1 MAVFTTINDPSAHF
15 QAELYTGNGV
25 DGSAQTF
32 DGNSDLQPDLIWI
45 KARNFVASNIIF
57 DSTRGVTKYIYTDEN
72 NAEATDDNRILSLDS
87 NGFTTGTN
95 VHTNDNNDT
104 YVAYGWKVNGGSTS
118 SNTAGAITTTVQS
131 NATAGISMM
140 KYTGPNTGN
149 DSANNSGAYWSM
161 GHGLGATPEMVI
173 VKGLGGAH
181 NWYVWHKRLGAETS
195 GHHLLMNTTAA
206 STTNANILWGNTAFS
221 STLIE
226 VGGWDVVN
234 RNAQTYMVYCFKSI
248 HGYSKFGGWQGNGA
262 ADGPFVYTG
271 FKPAFVMAKGY
282 AGTDD
287 WIILDHKRSGYN
299 PENEYLDA
307 NNAAAESDG
316 SGVIDFLSNGFKMRS
331 TFSSLNYSTGEYI
344 YAAFAEN
351 PFVTSTGI
359 PCTAR

>member
-25 DGSAQTF
+25 DGTAQTF

-118 SNTAGAITTTVQS
+118 SNTAGNMTSTVQA
-131 NATAGISMM
+131 NTTAGISILT
-140 KYTGPNTGN
+140 YTGNG
-149 DSANNSGAYWSM
+149 SAAQTV
-161 GHGLGATPEMVI
+161 GHGLGATADLVMIKNRGQTDSWHLLFRSIATFDSGSITSTLFPT
-173 VKGLGGAH
+173 GAGGG
-181 NWYVWHKRLGAETS
+181 RLGINYTS
-195 GHHLLMNTTAA
+195 GSSNYNQDGQTNT
-206 STTNANILWGNTAFS
+206 NT
-221 STLIE
+221 E
-226 VGGWDVVN
+226 
-234 RNAQTYMVYCFKSI
+234 TYIVYCFTSI
-248 HGYSKFGGWQGNGA
+248 HGYSKFGRWQGNGNE
-262 ADGPFVYTG
+262 DGPFVYTG

-287 WIILDHKRSGYN
+287 WIVLDHKRSGYN

-331 TFSSLNYSTGEYI
+331 TFSSLNYSSGEYV
-344 YAAFAEN
+344 YMAFAEN

-359 PCTAR
+359 PATAR

>member
-1 MAVFTTINDPSAHF
+1 MAVYTTINDPSAHF

-25 DGSAQTF
+25 DGTAQTF

-118 SNTAGAITTTVQS
+118 SNTAGNMTSTVQA
-131 NATAGISMM
+131 NTTAGISILT
-140 KYTGPNTGN
+140 YTGNG
-149 DSANNSGAYWSM
+149 SAAQTV
-161 GHGLGATPEMVI
+161 GHGLGATADLVMIKNRGQTDSWHLLFRSIATFDSGSITSTLFPT
-173 VKGLGGAH
+173 GAGGG
-181 NWYVWHKRLGAETS
+181 RLGINYTS
-195 GHHLLMNTTAA
+195 GSSNYNQDGQTNT
-206 STTNANILWGNTAFS
+206 NT
-221 STLIE
+221 E
-226 VGGWDVVN
+226 
-234 RNAQTYMVYCFKSI
+234 TYIVYCFTSI
-248 HGYSKFGGWQGNGA
+248 HGYSKFGRWQGNGNE
-262 ADGPFVYTG
+262 DGPFVYTG

-287 WIILDHKRSGYN
+287 WIVLDHKRSGYN

-331 TFSSLNYSTGEYI
+331 TFSSLNYSSGEYV
-344 YAAFAEN
+344 YMAFAEN

-359 PCTAR
+359 PATAR